1 MLSLFKG
8 IDFGDE
14 GFIAKSLQNRVS
26 TNVENNFHR
35 FNRLSRRKR
44 GMASNLLF
52 IMTDFFLQFQTN
64 FAMATL
70 GLKEMEKFLPT

>member
-26 TNVENNFHR
+26 KDVENNFNL
-35 FNRLSRRKR
+35 FKEVKLERLKVS
-44 GMASNLLF
+44 
-52 IMTDFFLQFQTN
+52 
-64 FAMATL
+64 
-70 GLKEMEKFLPT
+70 